1 MCVRL
6 RLCKI
11 PIDFELSRKFS
22 YIKGFSTVGRGRGQI
37 ELRTDFSTVNLFVCG
52 HAVKMENHLS
62 TYTHIHVRVCVC
74 VCGGGHELE
83 SGCALQTNRSR
94 AVQIKAAI
102 PLDFRG
108 TYFRSVC
115 HPHICAPAGSGFGPT
130 AASTSTT
137 RELGG
142 EQYPKQEVG

>member
-1 MCVRL
+1 M
-6 RLCKI
+6 
-11 PIDFELSRKFS
+11 
-22 YIKGFSTVGRGRGQI
+22 Y
-37 ELRTDFSTVNLFVCG
+37 
-52 HAVKMENHLS
+52 
-62 TYTHIHVRVCVC
+62 VC

-102 PLDFRG
+102 PLGLPGFRG

-115 HPHICAPAGSGFGPT
+115 HPHISVHRQAVVSVLPRQVPL
-130 AASTSTT
+130 
-137 RELGG
+137 RLELGG